1 LKLTAKTIN
10 ILKNFATI
18 NGNLLLKPGSVI
30 TTLSAAKSVFA
41 TAKVPDVFETTFG
54 IYDLQEFLGAM
65 SLYTDPE
72 VIFDEKVASI
82 KSGKSKIKFF
92 SADPVVL
99 TVPTKELNLPEPDI
113 KFSITAEQIGMIM
126 KTSGV
131 LHSSDVAIV
140 GDGETLSFVV
150 GDKKNKTGN
159 SSTIEIGSTDKK
171 FNAYFKIDNMKF
183 MPDDYNVGLSSKKVA
198 TFTTPDGDLNYV
210 LSMEAD
216 STFSI

>member
-1 LKLTAKTIN
+1 MKLTTKTIN